1 MLFFYIYISITIMYY
16 YVFCSIHKLL
26 QIIMYFVYSKTK
38 IMNGELKLVM
48 GKSSWRFF
56 SKIKVFFLEY

>member
-1 MLFFYIYISITIMYY
+1 MISENKIAENDTISM
-16 YVFCSIHKLL
+16 LL
-26 QIIMYFVYSKTK
+26 QEK
-38 IMNGELKLVM
+38 LKVLGM